1 MHRTSDD
8 SRESDELRLAPVRE
22 GDLVANKYLAGG
34 VLGVGGMGVVIAA
47 TDRVLGRKVAIKFLL
62 PSLANHER
70 AVQRFVREARS
81 ASTITSEHVVKLLEI
96 DTLPNGMP
104 YFVMEYLEG
113 HDLRAT
119 LVERGPL
126 PLKRA
131 VDYLLQALE
140 AIAEGHLHG
149 IVHRDL
155 KPGNIFVTK
164 RADGTPLVKVL
175 DFGIAKTLEES
186 AGEPGLTGSDDVRLG
201 SPAYMSPEQL
211 QRPNDVDARSDV
223 WALGVTLYELV
234 SGNHP
239 FRGQTYADL
248 VLSITTG
255 SPDPLSSSRGEHSV
269 PRSLNEVVM
278 HCLEKDR
285 SRRYANVAELAAA
298 LAGFGTDQARAS
310 LKRINGLLT
319 SSGDDAGYSTTTLAS
334 EEVSERNSRSKSA
347 SSARERAP
355 VTPRNVAL
363 AAFAAI
369 VVVIVAVAWNRRAEA
384 PPEAHPPEPI
394 PADAPAAPT
403 RSLAVEKS
411 PPVVVAPTAKPDP
424 SAHETPVVATAP
436 RPSTTSRAAAAH
448 KVTVAPAT
456 SSKPADPAPA
466 ASVPTPAASGDSAE
480 AASPGSRSITIEK
493 LIEKRR

>member
-355 VTPRNVAL
+355 VTTRNVAL

-394 PADAPAAPT
+394 PADTPIAPT
-403 RSLAVEKS
+403 PTVAVEKS
-411 PPVVVAPTAKPDP
+411 GPPVVVAPTAKPDP
-424 SAHETPVVATAP
+424 SARETPVVASAP
-436 RPSTTSRAAAAH
+436 RPSTTARAAAAH
-448 KVTVAPAT
+448 KLTVAPVSSKPVDPAPAT
-456 SSKPADPAPA
+456 S
-466 ASVPTPAASGDSAE
+466 VPPPAASGADGAESA
-480 AASPGSRSITIEK
+480 PGSRSTVIEK
-493 LIEKRR
+493 LIEQRR